1 MLKYIDLFSGAGGLS
16 YGFHQ
21 TGRFELLCAV
31 EKNPSAQD
39 TFKMNLATNDTT
51 LYDDILDFPY
61 NDFINDLNGEELDLI
76 IGGPPCQGFSN
87 ANRQKNSLIN
97 GNNQLVKEYVKAIET
112 LKPRAFVL
120 ENVRTFN
127 SDKHFFFV
135 IDGEHESL
143 RKYGI
148 TIQNQL
154 ISICDSTPD
163 TERLLSSLKRGKLP
177 YTKSTEESQRLIG
190 DVNILFKNIT
200 RNKHIINSEK
210 NKKLIKKLLRNSKSS
225 LEKHH
230 HFLSKVI
237 STTLIDIKKF
247 INQRSFTSFM
257 LDHSLKN
264 ALATIKLF
272 SVLDEI
278 MQENITIKKVTTRNN
293 SIYVELDAYNVYEF
307 VSKRLQTEYTFE
319 STILDAS
326 DFGIPQKRERFFM
339 IAIRNDQLAKTYEQI
354 KPQFASRV
362 TISDAISDLAHIEPS
377 RQVVDSTLT
386 TTDHLKITNDYLN
399 KMCRGEQIHN
409 HIVTDSR
416 SLSITRFTKI
426 KQGEN
431 FHDLDDSLKTNYS
444 DPTRTQSSI
453 YKRLSLNEVSGTVTN
468 VRKAMWIH
476 PTEDRAISIR
486 EAARLQSFP
495 DNFIFS
501 GTKDSQYQQIGN
513 AVPPL
518 LSLAIAK
525 HILSLLK

>member
-31 EKNPSAQD
+31 EKNPSAQN
-39 TFKMNLATNDTT
+39 TFKTNLATDDTT

-61 NDFINDLNGEELDLI
+61 NDFKNELNGEELDLI

-112 LKPRAFVL
+112 LKPRSFVL
-120 ENVRTFN
+120 ENVKTFN
-127 SDKHFFFV
+127 SDKHYFFV
-135 IDGEHESL
+135 VDGEHESL
-143 RKYGI
+143 REHGI
-148 TIQNQL
+148 TIQKKL
-154 ISICDSTPD
+154 ISICDSTLD
-163 TERLLSSLKRGKLP
+163 TKLILSLLKKGKLP
-177 YTKSTEESQRLIG
+177 YIKSTEESQRLIS
-190 DVNILFKNIT
+190 DARILFKNIAK
-200 RNKHIINSEK
+200 NKQIINSEK
-210 NKKLIKKLLRNSKSS
+210 NNKLIKKLLRNTATS
-225 LEKHH
+225 LEKHN
-230 HFLSKVI
+230 HFLSNVV
-237 STTLIDIKKF
+237 STTLLDIRKF
-247 INQRSFTSFM
+247 INQRSFTNFM
-257 LDHSLKN
+257 LEQSLKN
-264 ALATIKLF
+264 ALATIKLY

-278 MQENITIKKVTTRNN
+278 LQEKITIRKVIQRNN
-293 SIYVELDAYNVYEF
+293 TIFLELDAYNVYEY
-307 VSKRLQTEYTFE
+307 VSKRLEIDYTFE

-326 DFGIPQKRERFFM
+326 NFGIPQKRERFFM

-354 KPQFASRV
+354 KPLVETKV
-362 TISDAISDLAHIEPS
+362 TISEAIIDLACVEPN
-377 RQVVDSTLT
+377 RQVIDSPLT

-495 DNFIFS
+495 DNFIFCGS
-501 GTKDSQYQQIGN
+501 KDSQYQQIGN

-518 LSLAIAK
+518 LSNAIAT
-525 HILSLLK
+525 HILNLLK